1 MQRCFS
7 FPYGPDFNP
16 IEMAFAKIKALLR
29 KAAERTVADLW
40 GRIGEIIDLITPDEA
55 RVYFKAVGYD
65 PN

>member
-1 MQRCFS
+1 
-7 FPYGPDFNP
+7 
-16 IEMAFAKIKALLR
+16 MAFAKIKALLR

-55 RVYFKAVGYD
+55 RAHLKAAGYD